1 MSKWLTMHVD
11 SKNYY
16 LVQRIANAYHNMHAE
31 TKCPSWLAT
40 SYKLASKSVPFHR
53 LSGFNHQIITWLYS
67 SPLKRLVASPDYQN
81 ISGSKNLCQP
91 RLILDFVVVVVVV
104 VVVFHFHSIYR
115 CLLPL
120 TVLGHIKPL

>member
-16 LVQRIANAYHNMHAE
+16 LVQKIANAYHNMHAE

-53 LSGFNHQIITWLYS
+53 LSIWLQ
-67 SPLKRLVASPDYQN
+67 SPDHY
-81 ISGSKNLCQP
+81 L
-91 RLILDFVVVVVVV
+91 
-104 VVVFHFHSIYR
+104 VVFLSSEKA
-115 CLLPL
+115 
-120 TVLGHIKPL
+120 GS